1 MSFISHIKINKS
13 LHRPIRAFT
22 LIETLTSIMIIT
34 TVILGPM
41 TVANNASTYARG
53 TKDTMTGIY
62 LAQEAL
68 ELLHHQQ
75 DSLYLRC
82 VSQTSNACTPDS
94 YETPSEAA
102 WRYFRIRLGD
112 NTRGPSCYT
121 ATNPAGCAYDFI
133 DMTSNSISG
142 IDSED
147 TFPVKYSGTDER
159 CLTLSIS
166 AEHLYVCK
174 GAHGTGAGFTDTP
187 YARTVNIVSVP
198 TFIASDQDAERQD
211 DLRVTARVSF
221 RHINGYTKQVRVVE
235 FFHARS

>member
-1 MSFISHIKINKS
+1 MSFIKHIKINKS
-13 LHRPIRAFT
+13 LHRPIKAFT

-34 TVILGPM
+34 TVILGPL
-41 TVANNASTYARG
+41 TVANNASTYARA

-82 VSQTSNACTPDS
+82 ISQASDACTPDS
-94 YETPSEAA
+94 FETPSEAA

-133 DMTSNSISG
+133 DMTDN
-142 IDSED
+142 ED
-147 TFPVKYSGTDER
+147 TFPIKYSGTDER
-159 CLTLSIS
+159 CLTLSVS
-166 AEHLYVCK
+166 AENLYVCG
-174 GAHGTGAGFTDTP
+174 GAHGTGPGFTQTP
-187 YARTVNIVSVP
+187 YARSVNVVSIP

-211 DLRVTARVSF
+211 DLRVTAKVSF
-221 RHINGYTKQVRVVE
+221 RHVNGYTKQVKVIE